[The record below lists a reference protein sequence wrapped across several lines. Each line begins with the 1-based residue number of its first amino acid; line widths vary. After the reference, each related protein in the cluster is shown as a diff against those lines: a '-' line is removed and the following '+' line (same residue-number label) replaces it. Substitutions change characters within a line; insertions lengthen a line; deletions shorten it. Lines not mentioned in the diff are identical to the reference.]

1 MFNKFLLFLAIPFFS
16 FSQNTIGLPNINNF
30 SKSLYKAGLQNW
42 EIKQDK
48 NGIIYV
54 ANNEGLLTFDG
65 KYWELLPLPNKTI
78 VRSVEISDDN
88 KIYVGAQDEIGYF
101 FPNNHGK
108 LEYYSILNLIP
119 QKDRLLGDI
128 WDIKILNNE
137 IFFRSFNK
145 IIKLNNKTA
154 VVYNAPNEW
163 TFMGISNE
171 KLFVQDREN
180 GIFTFENEIFKPL
193 VLQNTLPQGSEITAF
208 VPSSS
213 NAYIIT
219 TLKNGVYNLFQ
230 NQLIKISSPTLELVE
245 KYRIYDATLVDSNT
259 IALATSYNGVHII
272 NKNGNLIQQFN
283 RSQGLQNN
291 NVLSIFI
298 DRQKNLWLGLD
309 NGIDCIEYNSAV
321 KRLNPSLQGASGYTA
336 LLHNNIFYAGTSS
349 GLFSVTIQ
357 NEKDISFSKGTFQPV
372 TKAMGQIWSLAEINN
387 QVLVGQH
394 EGASI
399 VKNNIAYPINSSAGF
414 WNFIAT
420 SSVYPSN
427 KIVAGNYFGLQIFN
441 YINNEFISVEK
452 IADFKES
459 SRFVAI
465 DKFNNIWMSHP
476 YHGVFKLVPEAN
488 GMFLIK
494 QYSHSNG
501 LPSINNNHVFKI
513 QNEILIATEKG
524 IYVYDI
530 NTDRFNP
537 SEFYSKILGAQS
549 VRYIK
554 DDTEGNIWFIHDKS
568 VGVIKNSNSKPKI
581 IYLPE
586 LSNRILSG
594 FEFIYPINKNNII
607 IGSENGF
614 FNIDFEKYSK
624 NNFDVKIQLRKV
636 IIRENYDSLIYGGYD
651 FALNNQPK
659 KNGII
664 NKKWNNIIFS
674 YASPLFGQQVNLEY
688 SFKLNGYINNWS
700 EWNTKTEKEFNNL
713 SPGTYSFGVK
723 ARNNLGI
730 ESDIVTFSFNIL
742 PPWYKS
748 KIAYFIYFL
757 IFCAF
762 IYFFIEKQRNIF
774 YLQELKYEKEQKN
787 LQDQHEREIKEA
799 ESELVSLRNEK
810 LQADIDFKN
819 SELANSAIIY

>member
-1 MFNKFLLFLAIPFFS
+1 
-16 FSQNTIGLPNINNF
+16 
-30 SKSLYKAGLQNW
+30 
-42 EIKQDK
+42 
-48 NGIIYV
+48 
-54 ANNEGLLTFDG
+54 
-65 KYWELLPLPNKTI
+65 
-78 VRSVEISDDN
+78 
-88 KIYVGAQDEIGYF
+88 
-101 FPNNHGK
+101 
-108 LEYYSILNLIP
+108 
-119 QKDRLLGDI
+119 
-128 WDIKILNNE
+128 
-137 IFFRSFNK
+137 
-145 IIKLNNKTA
+145 
-154 VVYNAPNEW
+154 
-163 TFMGISNE
+163 
-171 KLFVQDREN
+171 
-180 GIFTFENEIFKPL
+180 
-193 VLQNTLPQGSEITAF
+193 
-208 VPSSS
+208 
-213 NAYIIT
+213 
-219 TLKNGVYNLFQ
+219 
-230 NQLIKISSPTLELVE
+230 
-245 KYRIYDATLVDSNT
+245 
-259 IALATSYNGVHII
+259 
-272 NKNGNLIQQFN
+272 
-283 RSQGLQNN
+283 
-291 NVLSIFI
+291 
-298 DRQKNLWLGLD
+298 
-309 NGIDCIEYNSAV
+309 
-321 KRLNPSLQGASGYTA
+321 
-336 LLHNNIFYAGTSS
+336 
-349 GLFSVTIQ
+349 
-357 NEKDISFSKGTFQPV
+357 
-372 TKAMGQIWSLAEINN
+372 MGQIWSLAEINN

-414 WNFIAT
+414 WNFIAS

-524 IYVYDI
+524 IYVYDV

-713 SPGTYSFGVK
+713 SPGT
-723 ARNNLGI
+723 
-730 ESDIVTFSFNIL
+730 
-742 PPWYKS
+742 
-748 KIAYFIYFL
+748 
-757 IFCAF
+757 
-762 IYFFIEKQRNIF
+762 
-774 YLQELKYEKEQKN
+774 
-787 LQDQHEREIKEA
+787 
-799 ESELVSLRNEK
+799 
-810 LQADIDFKN
+810 
-819 SELANSAIIY
+819 